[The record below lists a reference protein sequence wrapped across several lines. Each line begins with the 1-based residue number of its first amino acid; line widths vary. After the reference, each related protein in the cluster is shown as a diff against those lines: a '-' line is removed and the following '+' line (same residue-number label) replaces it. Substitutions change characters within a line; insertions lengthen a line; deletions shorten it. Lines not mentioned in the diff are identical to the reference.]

1 MASEETGLP
10 LDSAEN
16 LEDRRAQEHRSTEG
30 PKTEVPARHSQDGP
44 QVTAGQEEGAGV
56 CQFFLLG
63 KCRFGNRCRRSHSTP
78 TLDDPEAVID
88 QENRKDDGEKEG
100 KLKKKAKGS
109 KTNQPKD
116 TEGKESTKKPRMRTA
131 DDVISRIL
139 WDPSVEAADFVVG
152 YVDRFLGVLERP
164 FSEFNWDADPCD
176 CDYSSELA
184 LPRHRIQYFT
194 HRGRR
199 VWDRNNRTDRVFG
212 STGQCLA
219 PPFGQEEEQEQ
230 GTQDVKQQ
238 DPREEQDGV
247 VTTEEGEES
256 EEYLIKQDVENG
268 HLEERNQSKT
278 SVQMPESIRPGT
290 GSTPLNQQEV
300 GRESEP
306 SEEEVGKDSV
316 LVVIA
321 DQISLSQRER
331 ESRGEEGGEEEWK
344 DYWDGEKGPD
354 LAQRER
360 DGERREGWGEERG
373 GWREE
378 REGWGERGMERGERG
393 MEQRTE
399 RGGGRP
405 SKRKPTHF
413 ITFRANT
420 PSILSSFQ
428 RLQEELTSLLP
439 SSAPH
444 WLPPSSLH
452 VTLCLLVLPGPAEVT
467 AAGEMLQR
475 FAYLDRNPPVAVS
488 FPLKL
493 KHFGG
498 KVLYLSPHPQRHLQQ
513 LNAGLQE
520 AFREQ
525 GWLHRDSFT
534 PRYHL
539 TLAKVKDREGAR
551 VFEGVGELKV
561 GKGVNFG
568 RLPINRL
575 HLCSMGMTGDGFY
588 ETLCLVN
595 LW

>member
-1 MASEETGLP
+1 MASEETGVP

-16 LEDRRAQEHRSTEG
+16 LEDRRAQELRATEG
-30 PKTEVPARHSQDGP
+30 PKTEVPASPSQDGP
-44 QVTAGQEEGAGV
+44 QVTPGQEEGAGV

-63 KCRFGNRCRRSHSTP
+63 KCRFGNGCRRSHSTP

-88 QENRKDDGEKEG
+88 QENRKEGEKEG
-100 KLKKKAKGS
+100 KLKKKAKGN
-109 KTNQPKD
+109 KTNQPID
-116 TEGKESTKKPRMRTA
+116 TEGKGSTKKSRMRTA

-139 WDPSVEAADFVVG
+139 WDPSVEPADFVVG

-230 GTQDVKQQ
+230 GTGTQDVEQQ
-238 DPREEQDGV
+238 DPKNDHRESREEQDGV
-247 VTTEEGEES
+247 ITTEEGEES
-256 EEYLIKQDVENG
+256 EESLIKQDVENA

-278 SVQMPESIRPGT
+278 SVQMPESTRPGT
-290 GSTPLNQQEV
+290 GSTPLNQQEA
-300 GRESEP
+300 GKESEP
-306 SEEEVGKDSV
+306 LEEEVGKDSV

-321 DQISLSQRER
+321 DQMSLSQRES
-331 ESRGEEGGEEEWK
+331 ESRGEEGEKEEEWK
-344 DYWDGEKGPD
+344 DYWDGENGPD
-354 LAQRER
+354 LAQCLSVPV
-360 DGERREGWGEERG
+360 
-373 GWREE
+373 
-378 REGWGERGMERGERG
+378 
-393 MEQRTE
+393 EQRIE

-420 PSILSSFQ
+420 PSILSSCQ

-498 KVLYLSPHPQRHLQQ
+498 KVLYLSPQPQLHLQQ
-513 LNAGLQE
+513 LNTGLQE

-525 GWLHRDSFT
+525 GWLHRDSSN

-575 HLCSMGMTGDGFY
+575 HLCSMGMTEDGFY

-595 LW
+595 LR

>member
-30 PKTEVPARHSQDGP
+30 PKTEVPASPSQDGP

-88 QENRKDDGEKEG
+88 QENRKEDGEKEG

-199 VWDRNNRTDRVFG
+199 VWDRNNRTDTVFG
-212 STGQCLA
+212 STGQRLA

-230 GTQDVKQQ
+230 GTQDVEQQ
-238 DPREEQDGV
+238 DLREEQDGV
-247 VTTEEGEES
+247 ITTEEGEER

-278 SVQMPESIRPGT
+278 SVQMPEVIRPGT

-306 SEEEVGKDSV
+306 SEEEVRKDSV

-331 ESRGEEGGEEEWK
+331 ESRGEEGEEEKWK
-344 DYWDGEKGPD
+344 DYWDAEKGPD
-354 LAQRER
+354 LAQCPSVPL
-360 DGERREGWGEERG
+360 
-373 GWREE
+373 
-378 REGWGERGMERGERG
+378 
-393 MEQRTE
+393 EQRTE
-399 RGGGRP
+399 KGGGRP

-439 SSAPH
+439 LSAPH

-498 KVLYLSPHPQRHLQQ
+498 KVLYLSPQPQPHLQQ

-595 LW
+595 LR

>member
-30 PKTEVPARHSQDGP
+30 PKTEVPARPSQDGP

-212 STGQCLA
+212 STGQRLA

-230 GTQDVKQQ
+230 GTGTQDVKQQ

-290 GSTPLNQQEV
+290 GT
-300 GRESEP
+300 
-306 SEEEVGKDSV
+306 
-316 LVVIA
+316 
-321 DQISLSQRER
+321 
-331 ESRGEEGGEEEWK
+331 
-344 DYWDGEKGPD
+344 
-354 LAQRER
+354 
-360 DGERREGWGEERG
+360 
-373 GWREE
+373 
-378 REGWGERGMERGERG
+378 
-393 MEQRTE
+393 
-399 RGGGRP
+399 
-405 SKRKPTHF
+405 
-413 ITFRANT
+413 
-420 PSILSSFQ
+420 
-428 RLQEELTSLLP
+428 
-439 SSAPH
+439 
-444 WLPPSSLH
+444 
-452 VTLCLLVLPGPAEVT
+452 EVT

-498 KVLYLSPHPQRHLQQ
+498 KVLYLSPHPQPPPPAAERWPTGGLQR
-513 LNAGLQE
+513 AGL
-520 AFREQ
+520 AAQ
-525 GWLHRDSFT
+525 GLLHT
-534 PRYHL
+534 
-539 TLAKVKDREGAR
+539 TLPPHPGQ
-551 VFEGVGELKV
+551 GELDL
-561 GKGVNFG
+561 NQSILAL
-568 RLPINRL
+568 RLQI
-575 HLCSMGMTGDGFY
+575 
-588 ETLCLVN
+588 
-595 LW
+595 

>member
-1 MASEETGLP
+1 MASEETGVP

-16 LEDRRAQEHRSTEG
+16 LENRRAQEHRATEG
-30 PKTEVPARHSQDGP
+30 PKTEVPASPSQDGL
-44 QVTAGQEEGAGV
+44 QVTAG
-56 CQFFLLG
+56 
-63 KCRFGNRCRRSHSTP
+63 
-78 TLDDPEAVID
+78 
-88 QENRKDDGEKEG
+88 
-100 KLKKKAKGS
+100 
-109 KTNQPKD
+109 
-116 TEGKESTKKPRMRTA
+116 STKKPRMRTA

-139 WDPSVEAADFVVG
+139 WDPSVEPADFVVG

-164 FSEFNWDADPCD
+164 FSEFNWDTDPCD

-219 PPFGQEEEQEQ
+219 PPFGQEEEQGT
-230 GTQDVKQQ
+230 GTQDVEQQ
-238 DPREEQDGV
+238 DQKNDHRESREEQDGV
-247 VTTEEGEES
+247 ITTEEGEES
-256 EEYLIKQDVENG
+256 LIKQDVENG

-278 SVQMPESIRPGT
+278 SIQMPESTRPGT
-290 GSTPLNQQEV
+290 GSTPLNQQEE

-306 SEEEVGKDSV
+306 SEEEVGKNSV

-321 DQISLSQRER
+321 DQMSLSQRES
-331 ESRGEEGGEEEWK
+331 ESRGEEGEKEEEWK
-344 DYWDGEKGPD
+344 DYWDGENGPD
-354 LAQRER
+354 LAQCPSVPVPV
-360 DGERREGWGEERG
+360 
-373 GWREE
+373 
-378 REGWGERGMERGERG
+378 
-393 MEQRTE
+393 EQRTE

-428 RLQEELTSLLP
+428 HLQEELTSLLP

-444 WLPPSSLH
+444 WLHPSSLH
-452 VTLCLLVLPGPAEVT
+452 VNLCLLVLSGPAEVI

-475 FAYLDRNPPVAVS
+475 FAYLDRNPTVAVS
-488 FPLKL
+488 LPLKL

-498 KVLYLSPHPQRHLQQ
+498 KVLYLSPQPQPHLQQ

-525 GWLHRDSFT
+525 GWLHRDSFN

-595 LW
+595 LR

>member
-1 MASEETGLP
+1 MASEETGVP
-10 LDSAEN
+10 LDSGEN
-16 LEDRRAQEHRSTEG
+16 LEDRRAQEHRATEG
-30 PKTEVPARHSQDGP
+30 PKTEVPASPSQDGP
-44 QVTAGQEEGAGV
+44 QVTAGQEEGAVV

-63 KCRFGNRCRRSHSTP
+63 KCRFGNGCRRSHSTP
-78 TLDDPEAVID
+78 TLDNPEAVID
-88 QENRKDDGEKEG
+88 QENRKEGEKEG
-100 KLKKKAKGS
+100 KLKKKAKGN

-116 TEGKESTKKPRMRTA
+116 TEGKGSTKKSRMRTA

-139 WDPSVEAADFVVG
+139 WDPSVEPADFVVG

-164 FSEFNWDADPCD
+164 FSEFNWDTDPCD

-194 HRGRR
+194 HRGCR

-219 PPFGQEEEQEQ
+219 APFGQEEEQEQ
-230 GTQDVKQQ
+230 VTQEQQ
-238 DPREEQDGV
+238 DQKNDHRESREGQDGII
-247 VTTEEGEES
+247 TTEGEES
-256 EEYLIKQDVENG
+256 LIKQDVENE

-278 SVQMPESIRPGT
+278 SIQVPESTRPGT
-290 GSTPLNQQEV
+290 GSTPLNQQEAR
-300 GRESEP
+300 RESEP
-306 SEEEVGKDSV
+306 LEEEVGKDSV

-321 DQISLSQRER
+321 DQMSLSQSES
-331 ESRGEEGGEEEWK
+331 ESRGEEGETGEEWK

-354 LAQRER
+354 LAQCPSVPV
-360 DGERREGWGEERG
+360 
-373 GWREE
+373 
-378 REGWGERGMERGERG
+378 
-393 MEQRTE
+393 EQRTE

-428 RLQEELTSLLP
+428 HLQEELTSLLP

-498 KVLYLSPHPQRHLQQ
+498 KVLYLSPQPQPHLQQ

-525 GWLHRDSFT
+525 GWLHRDSFN

-539 TLAKVKDREGAR
+539 TLAKVKDQEGAR

-595 LW
+595 LR

>member
-1 MASEETGLP
+1 MASEETGVP
-10 LDSAEN
+10 LGSAET
-16 LEDRRAQEHRSTEG
+16 LEDRRAQEHRATEG
-30 PKTEVPARHSQDGP
+30 PKTEVPASPSQDGP
-44 QVTAGQEEGAGV
+44 QVTAGQEEGAVV

-88 QENRKDDGEKEG
+88 QENRKEGEKEG
-100 KLKKKAKGS
+100 KLKKKAIGN
-109 KTNQPKD
+109 KTNQTKD
-116 TEGKESTKKPRMRTA
+116 TEEKGSTKKPRMRTA

-139 WDPSVEAADFVVG
+139 WDPSVEPADFVVG

-164 FSEFNWDADPCD
+164 FSEFNWDTDPCD

-230 GTQDVKQQ
+230 GTQDVEQQ
-238 DPREEQDGV
+238 DPKNDHRESREEQDGV
-247 VTTEEGEES
+247 ITTEEGEES
-256 EEYLIKQDVENG
+256 DESLIKQDVENG
-268 HLEERNQSKT
+268 HMEGRNQSKT
-278 SVQMPESIRPGT
+278 SIQMPESTRPGT
-290 GSTPLNQQEV
+290 GSTPLNQQEA

-321 DQISLSQRER
+321 DQMSLSQRES
-331 ESRGEEGGEEEWK
+331 ESRGEEGEKEEEWK
-344 DYWDGEKGPD
+344 DYWDGEKSPD
-354 LAQRER
+354 LAQCPSVPV
-360 DGERREGWGEERG
+360 
-373 GWREE
+373 
-378 REGWGERGMERGERG
+378 
-393 MEQRTE
+393 EQRTE

-428 RLQEELTSLLP
+428 HLQEELTSLLP

-493 KHFGG
+493 KNFGG
-498 KVLYLSPHPQRHLQQ
+498 KVLYLSPQPQPHLQQ

-525 GWLHRDSFT
+525 GWLHRDSFN

-539 TLAKVKDREGAR
+539 TLAKVKDLEGAR

-595 LW
+595 LR

>member
-44 QVTAGQEEGAGV
+44 QLVHLAVTGPHVPQLHSLFHHHVSQLLQFSKDCQEEGAGV

-88 QENRKDDGEKEG
+88 QENRKEDGEKEG

-199 VWDRNNRTDRVFG
+199 VWDRNNRTD
-212 STGQCLA
+212 TGCLA

-230 GTQDVKQQ
+230 GTGTQDVKQQ
-238 DPREEQDGV
+238 DSREEQDGV
-247 VTTEEGEES
+247 ITTEEGEER

-306 SEEEVGKDSV
+306 SEEEVRKDSV

-331 ESRGEEGGEEEWK
+331 ESRGEEGEEEKWK
-344 DYWDGEKGPD
+344 DYWDAEKGPD
-354 LAQRER
+354 LAQCPSVPL
-360 DGERREGWGEERG
+360 
-373 GWREE
+373 
-378 REGWGERGMERGERG
+378 
-393 MEQRTE
+393 EQRTE
-399 RGGGRP
+399 KGGGRP

-498 KVLYLSPHPQRHLQQ
+498 KVLYLSPQPQPHLQQ

-595 LW
+595 LR

>member
-1 MASEETGLP
+1 MASEETGVP

-16 LEDRRAQEHRSTEG
+16 LENRRAQEHRATEG
-30 PKTEVPARHSQDGP
+30 PKTEVPASPSQDGL

-88 QENRKDDGEKEG
+88 QENRKEGEKEG
-100 KLKKKAKGS
+100 KLKKKAIGN

-116 TEGKESTKKPRMRTA
+116 TEGKGSTKKPRMRTA

-139 WDPSVEAADFVVG
+139 WDPSVEPADFVVG

-164 FSEFNWDADPCD
+164 FSEFNWDTDPCD

-219 PPFGQEEEQEQ
+219 PPFGQEEEQ
-230 GTQDVKQQ
+230 GTQDVEQQ
-238 DPREEQDGV
+238 DQKNDHRESREEQDGV
-247 VTTEEGEES
+247 ITTEEGEES
-256 EEYLIKQDVENG
+256 LIKQDVENG

-278 SVQMPESIRPGT
+278 SIQMPESTRPGT
-290 GSTPLNQQEV
+290 GSTPLNQQEE

-306 SEEEVGKDSV
+306 SEEEVGKNSV

-321 DQISLSQRER
+321 DQMSLSQRES
-331 ESRGEEGGEEEWK
+331 ESRGEEGEKEEEWK
-344 DYWDGEKGPD
+344 DYWDGENGPD
-354 LAQRER
+354 LAQCPSVPVPV
-360 DGERREGWGEERG
+360 
-373 GWREE
+373 
-378 REGWGERGMERGERG
+378 
-393 MEQRTE
+393 EQRTE

-428 RLQEELTSLLP
+428 HLQEELTSLLP

-444 WLPPSSLH
+444 WLHPSSLH
-452 VTLCLLVLPGPAEVT
+452 VNLCLLVLSGPAEVI

-475 FAYLDRNPPVAVS
+475 FAYLDRNPTVAVS
-488 FPLKL
+488 LPLKL

-498 KVLYLSPHPQRHLQQ
+498 KVLYLSPQPQPHLQQ

-525 GWLHRDSFT
+525 GWLHRDSFN

-595 LW
+595 LR